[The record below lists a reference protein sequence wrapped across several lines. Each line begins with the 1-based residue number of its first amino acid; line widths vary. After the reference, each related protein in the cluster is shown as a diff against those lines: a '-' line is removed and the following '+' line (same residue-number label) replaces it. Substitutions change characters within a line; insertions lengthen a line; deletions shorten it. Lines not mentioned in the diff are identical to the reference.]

1 MKPAVQVPAGEE
13 CYCGQNKWVSGLVRD
28 TFMVWCDN
36 CGYMAVI
43 RPADPSPR

>member
-13 CYCGQNKWVSGLVRD
+13 CYCGQNDWTSGLIGEL
-28 TFMVWCDN
+28 FMIWCDN

-43 RPADPSPR
+43 RQPGSSSR